1 MSIPAARSGKT
12 LEAIRIAARRRFL
25 FAATFLALGALVLSG
40 AQAFLFAVVPVGL
53 ITGLILGALLQILGL
68 LAAAYGATMYRRAF
82 PLSESATAAQR
93 VLVGSVLLA
102 VPAAFLGTMGW
113 ILLALPEPSLV
124 FLPAFPFFWG
134 TVSAI
139 EAVGLLFAARE
150 LASERMAVLAGVG
163 CGGVIAVVLSAAAW
177 AAADAVGTL
186 GSARLAVDLLL
197 VGISF
202 FLLALAFERDAWAAR
217 SRRLP

>member
-1 MSIPAARSGKT
+1 MSIPATPAGKT

-40 AQAFLFAVVPVGL
+40 AQGFLFAVVPVGL
-53 ITGLILGALLQILGL
+53 VTALILGTLLQVLGL
-68 LAAAYGATMYRRAF
+68 LAAAYGATMYRRVF
-82 PLSESATAAQR
+82 PLSESAMAAQR
-93 VLVGSVLLA
+93 VLVGSVILA
-102 VPAAFLGTMGW
+102 VPAALLGTMGW
-113 ILLALPEPSLV
+113 ILVALPEPSLV
-124 FLPAFPFFWG
+124 FLPAFPLFWG
-134 TVSAI
+134 TVSVV
-139 EAVGLLFAARE
+139 EAVGLLFAARD

-163 CGGVIAVVLSAAAW
+163 CGGVIAVVLSASAW
-177 AAADAVGTL
+177 AMADAVGTL

-202 FLLALAFERDAWAAR
+202 LLLALAFERDAWVAR